1 MNNFEE
7 VKQAAIQ
14 LGYAM
19 AGMDALK
26 FSTMIGGERG
36 VGADMIV
43 KHLEIKLKE
52 MVDESNNSQKET
64 KSTTE
69 Q

>member
-7 VKQAAIQ
+7 IKQAAIQ

-26 FSTMIGGERG
+26 LSAKIGGDRG
-36 VGADMIV
+36 IGAEMIV
-43 KHLEIKLKE
+43 KHLEIKLQE

-64 KSTTE
+64 KSTVK